1 MVGGVY
7 IRLSCCF
14 FSYCGQ
20 WVASPA
26 LGSAGPT
33 LKIVAYAIA
42 IPGLI
47 AGGESVWHSS
57 RGPRRMYRD
66 G

>member
-1 MVGGVY
+1 MLLEDVKLITFDY
-7 IRLSCCF
+7 IC
-14 FSYCGQ
+14 SYCGQ

-33 LKIVAYAIA
+33 LKIIAYAIA

-47 AGGESVWHSS
+47 AGGKSTCI
-57 RGPRRMYRD
+57 
-66 G
+66 